1 MALFMCFM
9 IAISL
14 SMDTFSLSIIYGT
27 LGMNKKEILKLSI
40 LVGIFHFFMPL
51 LGDLVGEVILN
62 YLPIEASTFAGI
74 IFFVIAFQM
83 IVSLFKNEE
92 VKKLTTLSSLLL
104 FAFTVSIDSFSVGIG
119 LSAIHINHIFATT
132 IFMCISFIFTFLGLY
147 MGKKLK
153 NYFGKIATL
162 LGSIILLILSIYY
175 IFIL

>member
-9 IAISL
+9 IAIGL

-40 LVGIFHFFMPL
+40 LVGIFHFLMPL

-83 IVSLFKNEE
+83 IASLFKDEE

-119 LSAIHINHIFATT
+119 LSAILINHIFATA